1 MGCYI
6 NFLVLRFTKMMEEF
20 LFVKRSLLK
29 EF

>member
-6 NFLVLRFTKMMEEF
+6 IFLVLRFTKMMEEF